1 MNKLSQLREQRNTKS
16 QAANQ
21 LSAQYPA
28 DVRMQAADSD
38 KLDAIL
44 AEIEAI
50 DNEIHRENRL
60 IQLAAETDPSHSAS
74 ILNAVTRDPSQ
85 HSEESKALRAFLK
98 GGINAMADV
107 DRNRMLARQTP
118 EIRNSFSSV
127 VQADGGFTVA
137 TEYMR
142 NLEVAMKAYGGMR
155 EAATII
161 RMTSGAQMTFPTTD
175 PTSEE
180 GEIVGQ
186 NILTND
192 SSENFGALFLDVY
205 KYSSKSLPVP
215 FELIQDSFIDIE
227 AYLNEIMAMRLG
239 RITNRHYTVG
249 TGTNQPR
256 GIVTAASA
264 GKIGATGQTTS
275 ILYDDLID
283 LEHSVDRAYRAMPGT
298 GFMMADSSLKI
309 IRKIKDGQGRPIFNP
324 GYETGVPG
332 SAPDTLLGR
341 PITINQHM
349 DDMAANAKPVL
360 FGAFKKYLIR
370 DIMDLTLFRMTDSA
384 YTLRGQV
391 GFAAFMRSGGN
402 LIDIGGA
409 VKYYQNAA
417 S

>member
-1 MNKLSQLREQRNTKS
+1 MNKLSQLREQRNSKS
-16 QAANQ
+16 KEANA
-21 LSAQYPA
+21 LNAKYPA
-28 DVRMQAADSD
+28 DQRMQTSDSD
-38 KLDAIL
+38 KLDALL

-50 DNEIHRENRL
+50 DADIHRENRL
-60 IQLAAETDPSHSAS
+60 IQLAADTDPSQSATL
-74 ILNAVTRDPSQ
+74 LNAITRDPVH
-85 HSEESKALRAFLK
+85 HSDESKALRAFLK
-98 GGINAMADV
+98 GGISAMADG

-127 VQADGGFTVA
+127 VQTDGGFTVA
-137 TEYMR
+137 PEYMR
-142 NLEVAMKAYGGMR
+142 NLETAMKAYGGMR

-175 PTSEE
+175 PTAEE

-186 NILTND
+186 NVLTNET
-192 SSENFGALFLDVY
+192 SETFGALFLDVF

-239 RITNRHYTVG
+239 RITNRHYTLG

-256 GIVTAASA
+256 GIVTSATA
-264 GKIGATGQTTS
+264 GKIGATGQTAS
-275 ILYDDLID
+275 ITYDDLID
-283 LEHSVDRAYRAMPGT
+283 LEHSVDRAYRSMPGT
-298 GFMMADSSLKI
+298 GFMMADATLKV

-324 GYETGVPG
+324 GYETGVPAG
-332 SAPDTLLGR
+332 APDTLLGR
-341 PITINQHM
+341 PIVINQHM
-349 DDMAANAKPVL
+349 EEMAPNAKSVL
-360 FGAFKKYLIR
+360 FGAFRKYIIR

-402 LIDIGGA
+402 LIDVGGA

>member
-1 MNKLSQLREQRNTKS
+1 MNKLSQLREQRNSKS
-16 QAANQ
+16 KEANA
-21 LSAQYPA
+21 LNAKYPA
-28 DVRMQAADSD
+28 EQRMQADDSD
-38 KLDAIL
+38 KLDALL

-50 DNEIHRENRL
+50 DADIHRENRL
-60 IQLAAETDPSHSAS
+60 IQLAADSDPSQNATL
-74 ILNAVTRDPSQ
+74 LNAITRDPVH
-85 HSEESKALRAFLK
+85 HSDESKALRAFLK
-98 GGINAMADV
+98 GGISAMADS

-127 VQADGGFTVA
+127 VQTDGGFTVA
-137 TEYMR
+137 PEYMR
-142 NLEVAMKAYGGMR
+142 NLETAMKAYGGMR

-175 PTSEE
+175 PTAEE

-186 NILTND
+186 NVLTNET
-192 SSENFGALFLDVY
+192 SENFGALFLDVY

-239 RITNRHYTVG
+239 RITNRHYTLG

-256 GIVTAASA
+256 GIVTSASP
-264 GKIGATGQTTS
+264 GKIGATGQTAS

-283 LEHSVDRAYRAMPGT
+283 LEHSVDRAYRSMPGT
-298 GFMMADSSLKI
+298 GFMMADASLKVV
-309 IRKIKDGQGRPIFNP
+309 RKIKDGQGRPIFNP
-324 GYETGVPG
+324 GYETGVPAG
-332 SAPDTLLGR
+332 APDTLLGR
-341 PITINQHM
+341 PIIINQHM
-349 DDMAANAKPVL
+349 EEMGPNTKPVL

-402 LIDIGGA
+402 LIDVGGA

>member
-1 MNKLSQLREQRNTKS
+1 MNKLSQLREQRNSKS
-16 QAANQ
+16 KEANA
-21 LSAQYPA
+21 LNAKYPA
-28 DVRMQAADSD
+28 DQRMQATDSD
-38 KLDAIL
+38 KLDALL

-50 DNEIHRENRL
+50 DADIHRENRL
-60 IQLAAETDPSHSAS
+60 IQLAADTDPSQSATL
-74 ILNAVTRDPSQ
+74 LNAITRDPVH
-85 HSEESKALRAFLK
+85 HSDESKALRAFLK
-98 GGINAMADV
+98 GGISAMADG

-127 VQADGGFTVA
+127 VQTDGGFTVA
-137 TEYMR
+137 PEYMR
-142 NLEVAMKAYGGMR
+142 NLETAMKAYGGMR

-175 PTSEE
+175 PTAEE

-186 NILTND
+186 NVLTND
-192 SSENFGALFLDVY
+192 TSETFGALFLDVF

-239 RITNRHYTVG
+239 RITNRHYTLG

-256 GIVTAASA
+256 GIVTSA
-264 GKIGATGQTTS
+264 MPGKIGATGQTAS
-275 ILYDDLID
+275 ITYDDLID
-283 LEHSVDRAYRAMPGT
+283 LEHSVDRAYRSMPGT
-298 GFMMADSSLKI
+298 GFMMADATLKV

-324 GYETGVPG
+324 GYETGVPAG
-332 SAPDTLLGR
+332 APDTLLGR
-341 PITINQHM
+341 PIVINQHM
-349 DDMAANAKPVL
+349 EEMAPNAKSVL
-360 FGAFKKYLIR
+360 FGAFRKYIIR

-402 LIDIGGA
+402 LIDVGGA